1 MLSQFGTKISSLASC
16 FQETRLCGLFT
27 VSLTPPAQS
36 KHEAIVF
43 DTYTQNLRAQTMSRH
58 EADIATS
65 HGRANAFLRLT
76 LRTAADTAVT
86 ASDNLNNAGL
96 GDELRLPGKLRQL
109 ATKPCGSRLLNLTAG
124 LANEKNHRLASMMP
138 MATDHKSIL

>member
-27 VSLTPPAQS
+27 GSLTPPAQS

-96 GDELRLPGKLRQL
+96 GDELRLAGKLR
-109 ATKPCGSRLLNLTAG
+109 
-124 LANEKNHRLASMMP
+124 
-138 MATDHKSIL
+138 